1 MGVDRQYRSRTRTSS
16 VGTVIGITLVLFLLG
31 FLGFTMLKARE
42 LETVLKE
49 NVKVEVFVKR
59 DAKEAEVMKLR
70 KEIDLEAFT
79 RHTRY
84 FTADEAAEQLKQ
96 EVGEDFL
103 GVLGTNPL
111 SANIQV
117 GLRPEYANA
126 DSLAWIAEHL
136 KQDARVE
143 EVAYNPNVVRNMDNA
158 FQRAWLVLG
167 LAAGLLLVV
176 AIALINNT
184 VRLAIYS
191 RRFLIRTMHLVG
203 ATPWF
208 IKRPFLV
215 QSLMQGLVAAV
226 LAIGLLTAMIQV
238 CIRFL
243 PDLGALVDMLAM
255 ATVFAGTIGLGI
267 LIALCSTWFAVRRYL
282 RMNIDEL
289 NWS

>member
-1 MGVDRQYRSRTRTSS
+1 
-16 VGTVIGITLVLFLLG
+16 
-31 FLGFTMLKARE
+31 
-42 LETVLKE
+42 
-49 NVKVEVFVKR
+49 
-59 DAKEAEVMKLR
+59 
-70 KEIDLEAFT
+70 
-79 RHTRY
+79 
-84 FTADEAAEQLKQ
+84 
-96 EVGEDFL
+96 VGEDFL

-255 ATVFAGTIGLGI
+255 ATVFAGTIALGI